1 MPSLRRRGRK
11 ATDLARTHGPPSKL
25 STTLDDFVL
34 SEKLSSNAEHA
45 LRSKSAELIE
55 RVLSRGPLAGP
66 NPNLALAQRIWSLT
80 AASEPPQARQVESES
95 QVKAVTSGWARWLAA
110 RSKRCRVSDAC
121 DPCSRPQQGPAA
133 TCDANSQDQNHQ
145 NFQNLRTLLTLRNHQ
160 NHQSHRC
167 LGTEAPGNPAQAL
180 ESEAVQGSA
189 EAQFE
194 LGASYVA
201 GLPGVRNEE
210 KAVHWYT
217 LAAEQGLAKA
227 QFALGLC
234 YKQGRG
240 VAQDLEMA
248 LKWFTKAGNQAHAEA
263 QFHVA
268 LCYLHGGG
276 VKKVDAAKAARWL
289 KKAASRGHS
298 RAQFELGLCHSK
310 GLGVPREDF
319 FAFVQFR
326 AAALQDLDVA
336 EYQLAACYHRGVGV
350 QKDMALA
357 IDWYTRAAEQGNSG
371 AQYDMAVCYLTGD
384 GVVADV
390 ELGMMWMQRAAELG
404 YAKAAAFLED

>member
-1 MPSLRRRGRK
+1 I
-11 ATDLARTHGPPSKL
+11 HGSPPRL
-25 STTLDDFVL
+25 STTLDDFVV
-34 SEKLSSNAEHA
+34 SEKLSSNAEQA

-55 RVLSRGPLAGP
+55 KVLSRGPLAGP

-80 AASEPPQARQVESES
+80 AAAEPPQAQQVESER

-110 RSKRCRVSDAC
+110 RSKRCRVGDAC
-121 DPCSRPQQGPAA
+121 DPCGRPQIEAAA
-133 TCDANSQDQNHQ
+133 TCEADSQDQNLQ
-145 NFQNLRTLLTLRNHQ
+145 TLRTLQ
-160 NHQSHRC
+160 NHQSHLC
-167 LGTEAPGNPAQAL
+167 FSTEAPGDPSQAR
-180 ESEAVQGSA
+180 EREAAQGSA

-201 GLPGVRNEE
+201 GLPGVRDEE

-240 VAQDLEMA
+240 VAQDPEMA
-248 LKWFTKAGNQAHAEA
+248 LKWFTKAGHQAHAEA

-268 LCYLHGGG
+268 LCYLHGEG
-276 VKKVDAAKAARWL
+276 VKKADAAKAARWL

-326 AAALQDLDVA
+326 AAALQDLEVA
-336 EYQLAACYHRGVGV
+336 EYQLAGCYHRGVGV

-390 ELGMMWMQRAAELG
+390 ELGMTWMQRAAELG
-404 YAKAAAFLED
+404 YAKATAFLED